1 MMSAQLITSG
11 EASDPH
17 ANRRRGIVVL
27 RLLAALMLLTTL
39 AACGGSTGAADPPV
53 RLIRPSSEFHGTWLQ
68 EPLSKPDVTL
78 TDTAG
83 KPFKLRERTAG
94 RLTLL
99 FFGYTHC
106 PDICPTTMADL
117 ASALRELPAA
127 DRDKISVVFTT
138 TDPDRDTP
146 EVIRSWLASFDSSF
160 VGLTGDFAII
170 QAAAESVGIAL
181 ERPTPG
187 AGDYEVTHGGQIIAF
202 DGDHQG
208 RLIFSSGTSSAEFT
222 ADLRRLLERIPL
234 TAATPPSA
242 ATAPSTAAP
251 ITKTPSAVTSS
262 SGSGDLRVT
271 DAYVPEPASPDVAAA
286 YFTITNSGGRPAVLS
301 GVSTDVSE
309 MSMLHETTGTEMRHL
324 ASVTVP
330 PHGTLAFT
338 RGHYHVMIESLARR
352 LREGDNVK
360 LTLRFEG
367 GEEITVDAPVM
378 PIGHRPPSPS
388 QG

>member
-1 MMSAQLITSG
+1 M
-11 EASDPH
+11 P
-17 ANRRRGIVVL
+17 
-27 RLLAALMLLTTL
+27 RLLAALMLLTAL

-68 EPLSKPDVTL
+68 EPLAKPDVTL
-78 TDTAG
+78 TDTSG
-83 KPFKLRERTAG
+83 KAFKLRERTAG

-117 ASALRELPAA
+117 ASALREMPAA

-138 TDPDRDTP
+138 TDPGRDTP

-160 VGLTGDFAII
+160 VGLTGDFATI
-170 QAAAESVGIAL
+170 QTAAESVGIAL

-234 TAATPPSA
+234 TAPNPPSA
-242 ATAPSTAAP
+242 ATAPSTSKSPSAAP
-251 ITKTPSAVTSS
+251 SASAAVPS

-301 GVSTDVSE
+301 GVRTDVSE
-309 MSMLHETTGTEMRHL
+309 MSMLHETMGTKMRHL

-330 PHGTLAFT
+330 PHSTLTFS
-338 RGHYHVMIESLARR
+338 RGHYHVMIESLTRR
-352 LREGDNVK
+352 LREGDTVK
-360 LTLRFEG
+360 LTLSFEDG
-367 GEEITVDAPVM
+367 QEITVDAPVM
-378 PIGHRPPSPS
+378 SVGYRPPSPS

>member
-1 MMSAQLITSG
+1 MMSVQITSG
-11 EASDPH
+11 EADGH
-17 ANRRRGIVVL
+17 RANRRPGIVVL
-27 RLLAALMLLTTL
+27 RVLAALTLLTAL
-39 AACGGSTGAADPPV
+39 AACGGSTGTAGPPV
-53 RLIRPSSEFHGTWLQ
+53 QLIRPSSDFHGTWLQ

-78 TDTAG
+78 TDTSG

-117 ASALRELPAA
+117 ASALREMPAA

-138 TDPDRDTP
+138 TDPGRDTP
-146 EVIRSWLASFDSSF
+146 EVIRSWLASFDPSF
-160 VGLTGDFAII
+160 VGLTGDFATI
-170 QAAAESVGIAL
+170 QAAAHSVGIAL
-181 ERPTPG
+181 EPPTPG
-187 AGDYEVTHGGQIIAF
+187 TGDYEVTHGGQVIAF
-202 DGDHQG
+202 DGDHRG

-222 ADLRRLLERIPL
+222 ADLRKLLERVPL
-234 TAATPPSA
+234 AAPATSPASNPPPSA
-242 ATAPSTAAP
+242 AAPSAAGS
-251 ITKTPSAVTSS
+251 PSAASS

-301 GVSTDVSE
+301 GVSTDVSAT
-309 MSMLHETTGTEMRHL
+309 SMLHETMGAEMRHL

-330 PHGTLAFT
+330 PHSTLTFA
-338 RGHYHVMIESLARR
+338 RGHYHVMIESLTRR

-367 GEEITVDAPVM
+367 GEEITVDAPVV
-378 PIGHRPPSPS
+378 PIGYRPPSPS